1 MPKIFFL
8 FSSTLQLM
16 NNTRDEIRLKKF
28 GEHLRKTRKSKKL
41 TMEAL
46 ANLADIELSQ
56 VHRIETGKVNPTL
69 TTIFLLSDALETTPS
84 KLLDF

>member
-1 MPKIFFL
+1 
-8 FSSTLQLM
+8 M

-28 GEHLRKTRKSKKL
+28 GENLRKLRKSRKL

-56 VHRIETGKVNPTL
+56 VHRIETGKINPTL
-69 TTIFLLSDALETTPS
+69 TTIMILADALAIAPA